1 MSQNTSTSASFVE
14 RIQTVFQEQV
24 SSEYKR
30 RSGIGSESDQQEW
43 VNERYA
49 QLNKTVNEM
58 VTLPG
63 TKPEF
68 PEGHCASK
76 SEIEQGLLLLVQDND
91 TFCQTMVELI
101 PRYYD
106 ALTAEYRLKKHTRE
120 GAGAGAAHLEGTHT
134 DQRQPEAS
142 MT

>member
-49 QLNKTVNEM
+49 QLNKAVNEM

-68 PEGHCASK
+68 PDNGSRQEPEAK
-76 SEIEQGLLLLVQDND
+76 GLLTDKHNMFLRQAGSVDRKRVQS
-91 TFCQTMVELI
+91 TVKSSRCLSLMF
-101 PRYYD
+101 
-106 ALTAEYRLKKHTRE
+106 H
-120 GAGAGAAHLEGTHT
+120 
-134 DQRQPEAS
+134 
-142 MT
+142 